1 MEYMQSNHAA
11 RSGATSCIK
20 HTLRTGRICANVSKI
35 SIIMVTRDKQQH
47 TFSLNF
53 VENVSKNL
61 AQKRDS
67 LRKARKRTAAIQ
79 ALMVIKKSDS
89 DIKRDF
95 QDAFVKV
102 THGAG

>member
-1 MEYMQSNHAA
+1 M
-11 RSGATSCIK
+11 ATP
-20 HTLRTGRICANVSKI
+20 
-35 SIIMVTRDKQQH
+35 DKQRH
-47 TFSLNF
+47 TFSLSF
-53 VENVSKNL
+53 VEKVSKNL

-89 DIKRDF
+89 DIKRDL
-95 QDAFVKV
+95 QDAFIKV